1 MTNDAGECLSEH
13 SIDSVDRLCKQQ
25 QKKRSNPIPHFMLPT
40 NASQVRSN
48 LNYEDLQRKS
58 VAVKMQSGTQNAF
71 IPRYS
76 LSSLSSESSLANRKS
91 VAETEKRE
99 EYEEAIDEKAKDY
112 EHLPRFMRPTR
123 SYISSI
129 ISDSMKSTQRPI
141 PARMIREVDDNHKPR
156 YMHLTSTTRKRCEE
170 MNTTQFQVTRRLPPK
185 RKEPEESNE
194 LDRVALNELRRLLT
208 DVIDNSSSTRLSS
221 SGEMCTAIKK
231 RDVTLSQVD
240 EELEQM
246 KKQLPR
252 FMRSTLAT
260 KQRENNKGRKRKSS
274 VCHKHA

>member
-1 MTNDAGECLSEH
+1 M
-13 SIDSVDRLCKQQ
+13 
-25 QKKRSNPIPHFMLPT
+25 
-40 NASQVRSN
+40 
-48 LNYEDLQRKS
+48 
-58 VAVKMQSGTQNAF
+58 
-71 IPRYS
+71 
-76 LSSLSSESSLANRKS
+76 
-91 VAETEKRE
+91 
-99 EYEEAIDEKAKDY
+99 
-112 EHLPRFMRPTR
+112 
-123 SYISSI
+123 
-129 ISDSMKSTQRPI
+129 
-141 PARMIREVDDNHKPR
+141 
-156 YMHLTSTTRKRCEE
+156 
-170 MNTTQFQVTRRLPPK
+170 
-185 RKEPEESNE
+185 
-194 LDRVALNELRRLLT
+194 RLLT

>member
-1 MTNDAGECLSEH
+1 M
-13 SIDSVDRLCKQQ
+13 
-25 QKKRSNPIPHFMLPT
+25 RSGTIPHFMLPT
-40 NASQVRSN
+40 NASQVRTN

-58 VAVKMQSGTQNAF
+58 VAVKMQSGIQSAF

-76 LSSLSSESSLANRKS
+76 LSSLSSESSPVNRKS
-91 VAETEKRE
+91 VAEKEKRE
-99 EYEEAIDEKAKDY
+99 EYEEAIDEKAKAY

-129 ISDSMKSTQRPI
+129 ISDSMKTPQRPA
-141 PARMIREVDDNHKPR
+141 PAWRIREVDDNHKPR
-156 YMHLTSTTRKRCEE
+156 YMYLTSTTRKRCEE
-170 MNTTQFQVTRRLPPK
+170 MNTTQFQVTRRLPLK
-185 RKEPEESNE
+185 SREPEESNE

-208 DVIDNSSSTRLSS
+208 DVIDNSSSIRLSS

-231 RDVTLSQVD
+231 RNVPLSQVD

-246 KKQLPR
+246 KKHLPR

-260 KQRENNKGRKRKSS
+260 KQRENDRKGRKRKSS
-274 VCHKHA
+274 VC